1 MDQAKEAGQGMTA
14 HPKPEP
20 HARVKACTRREHAKA
35 RAECREVVYR
45 RAQGR
50 CEACGVPLVLSP
62 AHAMHEFDVAHIH
75 EVRHRSQGGDDTD
88 PDNCRCLCW
97 LCHQEAHA
105 HRA

>member
-1 MDQAKEAGQGMTA
+1 MTA

-20 HARVKACTRREHAKA
+20 HARVKARTRRDHAKA
-35 RAECREVVYR
+35 RVECRAAVYA
-45 RAQGR
+45 RAGGR

-88 PDNCRCLCW
+88 PNGAVCLCVR
-97 LCHQEAHA
+97 CHQEAHA
-105 HRA
+105 HRST